1 MAAAITDMHNVDLEG
16 RPSIAHTDITPS
28 QFLLTAE
35 GKWKLTDFNRV
46 RFLRKNIT
54 AESVPCSY
62 IVGRNP
68 GKFRSPEEYNH
79 TEQTSAIDVYSMGNI
94 FYSLLTGRWPF
105 ENRKTKEAQ
114 RLIKNNQRPP
124 IDDAIRESDDP
135 LDVAMLK
142 AIERCWE
149 QDPVERASA
158 REIEKFLE
166 TELATHKNRQ
176 EKPRHS
182 GPKKDPPIK
191 ASKRNQLDHPAKPK
205 EEKAAKDPPIHVG
218 GKTLKKV
225 Q

>member
-1 MAAAITDMHNVDLEG
+1 MIFWNGEDDEACPFHIGN
-16 RPSIAHTDITPS
+16 
-28 QFLLTAE
+28 
-35 GKWKLTDFNRV
+35 
-46 RFLRKNIT
+46 
-54 AESVPCSY
+54 
-62 IVGRNP
+62 NP
-68 GKFRSPEEYNH
+68 GKFRAPEEYLYLG
-79 TEQTSAIDVYSMGNI
+79 ESEKIDVYSMGNI

-205 EEKAAKDPPIHVG
+205 EERAAKDPPIHVG

>member
-1 MAAAITDMHNVDLEG
+1 MFLITHSL
-16 RPSIAHTDITPS
+16 RSP
-28 QFLLTAE
+28 FLLTFHSSRTLYYSLVA
-35 GKWKLTDFNRV
+35 GQFILIDGRYQINDFNRA
-46 RFLRKNIT
+46 RMIFWNDEDDE
-54 AESVPCSY
+54 ACPFH
-62 IVGRNP
+62 VGNNP
-68 GKFRSPEEYNH
+68 GKFRAPEEYLYLG
-79 TEQTSAIDVYSMGNI
+79 ESEKIDVYSMGNI

-149 QDPVERASA
+149 HDPVDRASA

-191 ASKRNQLDHPAKPK
+191 ASKENQIDHPAKPK
-205 EEKAAKDPPIHVG
+205 EKKVAKDAPIHVG

>member
-1 MAAAITDMHNVDLEG
+1 MIFWNEENDEAC
-16 RPSIAHTDITPS
+16 P
-28 QFLLTAE
+28 F
-35 GKWKLTDFNRV
+35 
-46 RFLRKNIT
+46 
-54 AESVPCSY
+54 Y
-62 IVGRNP
+62 VGNNP
-68 GKFRSPEEYNH
+68 GKFRAPEEYLYLG
-79 TEQTSAIDVYSMGNI
+79 ESEKIDVYSMGNI

-124 IDDAIRESDDP
+124 IDDAMKESDDP
-135 LDVAMLK
+135 LDVAMVK

-158 REIEKFLE
+158 REIEQFLE
-166 TELATHKNRQ
+166 TELATLKNRQ
-176 EKPRHS
+176 EKRRHS

-191 ASKRNQLDHPAKPK
+191 VSKRDHQADHAVKPNAKAK
-205 EEKAAKDPPIHVG
+205 EEKVTESVPIHAG